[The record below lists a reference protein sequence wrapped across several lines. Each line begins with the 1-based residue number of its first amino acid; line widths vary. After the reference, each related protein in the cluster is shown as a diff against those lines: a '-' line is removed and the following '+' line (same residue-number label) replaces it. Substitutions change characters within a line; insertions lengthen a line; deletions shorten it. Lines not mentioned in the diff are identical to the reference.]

1 MRERERERACMNFK
15 EGGEAIEIYI
25 CICGSEKKPFH
36 PLFFHCWELFKP
48 IYIYSKLRAW
58 PWIHFIPAIIGE
70 IFKKINLQT
79 AILVESFLMLT
90 KTKRAILVESFLM
103 LKKKPKEGNEI
114 SLYND
119 KSPLFY
125 MCWYILQK
133 AKPINSKL
141 KI

>member
-1 MRERERERACMNFK
+1 
-15 EGGEAIEIYI
+15 
-25 CICGSEKKPFH
+25 
-36 PLFFHCWELFKP
+36 
-48 IYIYSKLRAW
+48 
-58 PWIHFIPAIIGE
+58 
-70 IFKKINLQT
+70 
-79 AILVESFLMLT
+79 MLT